1 MKQWKIQPE
10 DWKED
15 YKEFDEA
22 TEKFYSGQMDTKTYK
37 AFPVVSEAMHREAE
51 RQVCCVC
58 ACPAVLWI

>member
-22 TEKFYSGQMDTKTYK
+22 TEK
-37 AFPVVSEAMHREAE
+37 
-51 RQVCCVC
+51 
-58 ACPAVLWI
+58 VLQRSNGYQDL